1 MAILG
6 KGILGVAFHGEPSGA
21 VVVVPVKVD
30 VSILGTLPVL
40 GGGVVIF

>member
-1 MAILG
+1 MAIIG
-6 KGILGVAFHGEPSGA
+6 KGVLGVVFHGEPAGA
-21 VVVVPVKVD
+21 VVVVPGKVN